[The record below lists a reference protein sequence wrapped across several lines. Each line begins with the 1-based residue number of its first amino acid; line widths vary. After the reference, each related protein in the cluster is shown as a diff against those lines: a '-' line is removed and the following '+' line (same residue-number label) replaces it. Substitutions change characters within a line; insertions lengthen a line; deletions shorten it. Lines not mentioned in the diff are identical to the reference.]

1 MKAVLRF
8 VSLLSGGALG
18 GVLIGTAL
26 GWLSGMA
33 GSQMQGPIAM
43 GTAGLLVAAAVD
55 LHLRTPH
62 DEGKRLSEVA
72 MTLLIASIIGCGVV
86 GTFLD
91 LGADGHRPW
100 TACMW
105 VLGGATAAAVIA
117 LIYDVRFHRR
127 G

>member
-1 MKAVLRF
+1 
-8 VSLLSGGALG
+8 
-18 GVLIGTAL
+18 VLIGTAL
-26 GWLSGMA
+26 GWLSGEV

-62 DEGKRLSEVA
+62 DEGQRLSEVA
-72 MTLLIASIIGCGVV
+72 MTLLIATIIGCGLVS
-86 GTFLD
+86 TFVD
-91 LGADGHRPW
+91 LGADGHRPL

-105 VLGGATAAAVIA
+105 VLGGAMGAAVIA
-117 LIYDVRFHRR
+117 LMYDVKVHRR